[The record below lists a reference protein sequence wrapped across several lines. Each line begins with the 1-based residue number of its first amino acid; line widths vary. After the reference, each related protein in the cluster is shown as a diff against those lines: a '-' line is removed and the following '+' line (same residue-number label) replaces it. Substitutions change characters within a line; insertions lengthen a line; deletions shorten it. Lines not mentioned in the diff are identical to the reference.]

1 MKIKDKLKKR
11 GRNAGFAFIIGL
23 LAAIYLLMVTIKGF
37 YLWSYGSD
45 FAVLKA
51 IHHGVASFIQS
62 TSSLPPVSWLWNNIP
77 YISFE
82 GGDILGFYA
91 VIMPPAVVIFI
102 CAFFI
107 ADHRAMKDKFRELKA
122 EIERE
127 IALREMRKEAGIE
140 TVPESATVDVVISNA
155 TNDDPAWHETWWGRI
170 AIGVATVLVATAIGL
185 K

>member
-1 MKIKDKLKKR
+1 MKIKDKLKKT
-11 GRNAGFAFIIGL
+11 GGYAKFALIIGL
-23 LAAIYLLMVTIKGF
+23 LAVTYFLMVTVKGL
-37 YLWSYGSD
+37 YLWSYGSE
-45 FAVLKA
+45 FALLKIIHIGAAA
-51 IHHGVASFIQS
+51 IIQY
-62 TSSLPPVSWLWNNIP
+62 TSIPLISWVWSNIP

-82 GGDILGFYA
+82 GGHILDFYA
-91 VIMPPAVVIFI
+91 VVIPPAVVIAI

-107 ADHRAMKDKFRELKA
+107 ADHRALKGKFRELKA

-127 IALREMRKEAGIE
+127 VALREMRKDAGIE